1 MSKTVLIVD
10 DDRAV
15 RDALAQTLELEG
27 LDVVL
32 AGSFIEA
39 KDHISA
45 EFDGAVLSDMRMPG
59 R

>member
-1 MSKTVLIVD
+1 MSKIVLIVD

-27 LDVVL
+27 LRPVL

-45 EFDGAVLSDMRMPG
+45 EFDGAVL
-59 R
+59 